1 MTQKLAEKITDKATE
16 TEKPKEK
23 GMATLLVVDD
33 EESMRRLMR
42 LNLSDKYH
50 IVDTGEPETA
60 LAMALEHKP
69 DAILLDLRMPKY
81 SGYELAQT
89 FTTFSSTKLI
99 PVLVI
104 SGEAGSTTKSFCR
117 DLGVTA
123 YFEKPVDFDVLE
135 QTLSQLLSNGR
146 KERRSEVRVK
156 LRVPVRI
163 TGQAADGSH
172 FDLLTMTENVSQNGF
187 LCACNVDI
195 HIGSIIEVSLTN
207 SPSPVGKA
215 KVMRAEWQDTQ
226 LPRYGCRFTDKNG
239 EWVLQ

>member
-1 MTQKLAEKITDKATE
+1 MTQKLAETPAGNSTQTQQKLAK
-16 TEKPKEK
+16 
-23 GMATLLVVDD
+23 LLVVDD
-33 EESMRRLMR
+33 EESIRRLMR
-42 LNLSDKYH
+42 LNLGDKED
-50 IVDTGEPETA
+50 IIDTGEPETA
-60 LAMALEHKP
+60 LSLALEHKP

-123 YFEKPVDFDVLE
+123 YFEKPVDFAALE
-135 QTLSQLLSNGR
+135 QPLSQLLSAGR

-156 LRVPVRI
+156 LRVPIRI
-163 TGQAADGSH
+163 SGQAADGSH
-172 FDLLTMTENVSQNGF
+172 FELLTMTENVSKNGF
-187 LCACNVDI
+187 LCAVNVDI

-207 SPSPVGKA
+207 SDLPVGQA

-226 LPRYGCRFTDKNG
+226 LPRYGCKFTNKPG
-239 EWVLQ
+239 TW